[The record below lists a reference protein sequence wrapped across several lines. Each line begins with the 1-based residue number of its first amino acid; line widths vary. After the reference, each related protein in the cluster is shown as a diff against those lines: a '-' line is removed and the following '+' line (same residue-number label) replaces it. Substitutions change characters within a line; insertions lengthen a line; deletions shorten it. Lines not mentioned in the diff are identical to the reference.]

1 MEILVYGIINSVMLS
16 LLSLGFALVYS
27 IARVPNFAHGA
38 FYIGAGY
45 VTWLLLNKL
54 GLPFVP
60 SLIVGL
66 AATSAAGALMYRF
79 IIIRIRGLEI
89 SEIIGTYAIGLAVIE
104 GLRWGGLRG
113 MTYTLPV
120 FFPGSTELW
129 GVTVDYQRL
138 IIVGAGILIFLSLF
152 FFTRYHRIGL
162 ALRGI
167 AQDER
172 AAMMLGIDSD
182 MTALISLGLG
192 SGLAGFAA
200 ILLLP
205 LGNIV
210 VEQGYTVLIFAVAVC
225 VIGGLG
231 SWGGTVVA
239 SFIIGF
245 AQILTETFVSSHFV
259 MVVALLAIIVTLL
272 IRPSGI
278 FGKQK
283 QLPETVCAFPLFL
296 GKGIGAPDGLRLVV
310 LLVKHVEMSG
320 PAFSLQH
327 IVLGEAKES
336 FRDLALVEL
345 AADDDD
351 V

>member
-1 MEILVYGIINSVMLS
+1 MEILIYGVINSIVLS

-27 IARVPNFAHGA
+27 ISRLPNFAHGA
-38 FYIGAGY
+38 LYLTTGYI
-45 VTWLLLNKL
+45 VWLLVNRA
-54 GLPFVP
+54 GLPYFP
-60 SLIVGL
+60 SILLGIL
-66 AATSAAGALMYRF
+66 STAAIGALMYRF
-79 IIIRIRGLEI
+79 IIIRIRGMEI
-89 SEIIGTYAIGLAVIE
+89 SEIIGTYAIGLAIIE

-120 FFPGSTELW
+120 FVAGSTKLA

-138 IIVGAGILIFLSLF
+138 IIVGSGVLIFILLF
-152 FFTRYHRIGL
+152 LFTRFNRIGL

-182 MTALISLGLG
+182 TTAIISLALG

-200 ILLLP
+200 ILLVP

-210 VEQGYTVLIFAVAVC
+210 VEQGYNVLIFAVAVC

-231 SWGGTVVA
+231 SWSGTIIA

-245 AQILTETFVSSHFV
+245 AQILTETFVSSHFL

-272 IRPSGI
+272 IKPSGI

-283 QLPETVCAFPLFL
+283 QLEERV
-296 GKGIGAPDGLRLVV
+296 
-310 LLVKHVEMSG
+310 
-320 PAFSLQH
+320 
-327 IVLGEAKES
+327 
-336 FRDLALVEL
+336 
-345 AADDDD
+345 
-351 V
+351 

>member
-1 MEILVYGIINSVMLS
+1 VEIVVYGIINSIILS

-38 FYIGAGY
+38 LYITAGY
-45 VTWLLLNKL
+45 IVWVLLHAA
-54 GLPFVP
+54 GLPYVAAI
-60 SLIVGL
+60 LLGL
-66 AATSAAGALMYRF
+66 AATSAIGALIYRF
-79 IIIRIRGLEI
+79 IIMRIRGMEI
-89 SEIIGTYAIGLAVIE
+89 SEIIGTYAIGLAIIE

-120 FFPGSTELW
+120 FVAGSTEIA

-138 IIVGAGILIFLSLF
+138 IIVGAGILIFICLF
-152 FFTRYHRIGL
+152 LFTRFNRIGL

-182 MTALISLGLG
+182 MTAVISLAVG
-192 SGLAGFAA
+192 SGLAGLAA

-210 VEQGYTVLIFAVAVC
+210 VEQGYNVLIFAVAVC

-231 SWGGTVVA
+231 SWTGTIVA

-245 AQILTETFVSSHFV
+245 AQILTETLASTHFV
-259 MVVALLAIIVTLL
+259 VVVALLAIIVTLL
-272 IRPSGI
+272 IKPSGI

-283 QLPETVCAFPLFL
+283 QLEERV
-296 GKGIGAPDGLRLVV
+296 
-310 LLVKHVEMSG
+310 
-320 PAFSLQH
+320 
-327 IVLGEAKES
+327 
-336 FRDLALVEL
+336 
-345 AADDDD
+345 
-351 V
+351 